1 MIRVAVDA
9 MGGDRAPEINV
20 DGALLALERFSDLQ
34 VILCGPKELLESK
47 LRGRNYDHSRL
58 EIDDAP
64 ELVAMD
70 EHPGKIVRT
79 KPNSGVVR
87 SAVLVKQGQADAAL
101 SAGNTGAAM
110 AAALFKIG
118 RIAGVERPAIGVPL
132 PIGRKFALLVDA
144 GANADCRPNHL
155 MQFAKM
161 GSIYASQ
168 ILKVANPKVGLLNIG
183 EEAEKGNELA
193 KETYQLL
200 SSATD
205 LNFIGNIEGR
215 DIPAGTA
222 DVIVCDGF
230 VGNIVLKLVEGMWKQ
245 FGLIL
250 KEQIF
255 TGLGGKFAGLTV
267 KRRIDELK
275 KGLDVSEIGGAA
287 LLGVEGVYIISH
299 GSSDAKAIMNAIR
312 VARESVQIGLIEK
325 LKQNITF

>member
-1 MIRVAVDA
+1 MVRVAVDA
-9 MGGDRAPEINV
+9 MGGDRAPEINI
-20 DGALLALERFSDLQ
+20 DGALLALEKFPDLQ
-34 VILCGPKELLESK
+34 VILCGPKALIESK
-47 LRGRNYDHSRL
+47 LRGRKYDQSRL

-64 ELVAMD
+64 ELVGMD
-70 EHPGKIVRT
+70 EHPGKIVRN

-87 SAVLVKQGQADAAL
+87 SAVLVRQQQADAAL

-118 RIAGVERPAIGVPL
+118 RISGVERPAIGVPL
-132 PIGRKFALLVDA
+132 PVGRKFALLVDA
-144 GANADCRPNHL
+144 GANADCRPNQL

-161 GSIYASQ
+161 GSIYANQ
-168 ILKVANPKVGLLNIG
+168 VLKVANPKVGLLNIG
-183 EEAEKGNELA
+183 EEPEKGNELA
-193 KETYQLL
+193 KEAHNLL
-200 SSATD
+200 SSANN

-245 FGLIL
+245 FGQML

-255 TGLGGKFAGLTV
+255 TGFAGKCAGLTV
-267 KRRIDELK
+267 KGRLDALK
-275 KGLDVSEIGGAA
+275 KGLDVSEIGGAV
-287 LLGVEGVYIISH
+287 LLGIDGVYIISH

-312 VARESVQIGLIEK
+312 VAKESVQIGLIDR
-325 LKQNITF
+325 LKQNITL